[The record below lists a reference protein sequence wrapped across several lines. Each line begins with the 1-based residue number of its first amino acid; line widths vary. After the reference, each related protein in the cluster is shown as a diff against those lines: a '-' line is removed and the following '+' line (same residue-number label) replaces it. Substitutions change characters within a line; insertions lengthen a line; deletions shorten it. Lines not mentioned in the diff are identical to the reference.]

1 MSYPNLQQL
10 KSAMIR
16 AKADTDNEVAEL
28 AGAVLGAL
36 DEMVQKKDI
45 EVKTSAWANN
55 TDDTTLAKGYKYRA
69 DVAVAGLHADDVT
82 FAIFPEASLD
92 ITKAAKM
99 RQTTDVT
106 DGRLTFYAKTVP
118 TANLTATVSIILG
131 DFDSIFKEED

>member
-55 TDDTTLAKGYKYRA
+55 TDATTLAKGYKYRA

-92 ITKAAKM
+92 ITKAANM
-99 RQTTDVT
+99 RQTTDVI